1 MEIVI
6 LFLSAMVFIGVAA
19 GSSRRKRL
27 EENRAREA
35 SFEQEKRLKEERE
48 ERTISAQNARAWLEA
63 HNSLH
68 RGKVEKVP
76 VWDQL
81 MGKSPKQWPHPPL
94 VGSPRSI
101 SKPPNIITLPEFITE
116 DLAARDETR
125 AILEAG
131 LTSDD
136 LANLVA
142 IIAERKLRLF
152 HFTDIRNIGSILE
165 FGLLPRNDPQFKL
178 LEVHGKDNTRFDNYG
193 TCFSVGFPNYKML
206 HSKSQ
211 KGNSFAIFEIDTDCL
226 TSGNWLAY
234 PTNSS
239 LVVGQH
245 PKAFTGTNAFGYLF
259 ENKLATE
266 SGQLADRG
274 RLKIQDGWTTD
285 PQAEVILND
294 AISSESIKAV
304 HFKFA
309 SQSEDALLKFDSEY
323 AQLFTWSADLFK
335 PRSDYEFWLDKNR
348 VLPEPVHGHNG

>member
-6 LFLSAMVFIGVAA
+6 IFLIAVVFIAFA
-19 GSSRRKRL
+19 TGSSRRKRL
-27 EENRAREA
+27 AEDRAREA

-48 ERTISAQNARAWLEA
+48 ERIISAQTARAWLES

-68 RGKVEKVP
+68 RGKVEKAP

-94 VGSPRSI
+94 VGSPRLI
-101 SKPPNIITLPEFITE
+101 SKPPNIIPLPEFITE
-116 DLAARDETR
+116 DLAASNETR
-125 AILEAG
+125 SILEAG

-136 LANLVA
+136 LATLVA

-152 HFTDIRNIGSILE
+152 HFTDLRNIGSILE

-206 HSKSQ
+206 YSKSQ
-211 KGNSFAIFEIDTDCL
+211 GSNSFAIIEIDTDCL

-234 PTNSS
+234 PTNSA
-239 LVVGQH
+239 LFVGQH

-266 SGQLADRG
+266 IGQLADRG
-274 RLKIQDGWTTD
+274 KLKIEDGWTTD

-304 HFKFA
+304 HFKLA
-309 SQSEDALLKFDSEY
+309 SQSEDALQKFDSKH
-323 AQLFTWSADLFK
+323 AQLFTWSANLFK
-335 PRSDYEFWLDKNR
+335 PRGDYRFWLDKNR
-348 VLPEPVHGHNG
+348 VLPASVNGHNG